1 MKPCTLQ
8 PFQFLVPLDQIAA
21 DGFTMQAPIVNTS
34 NSNDL
39 LKNSAKIKLTNRRN
53 GYIECVTKKKK
64 CEETKERTKSVRPRK
79 LRLQVVLNA
88 SRSQIDRLHRNYSQL
103 FYLIIFTD

>member
-1 MKPCTLQ
+1 
-8 PFQFLVPLDQIAA
+8 
-21 DGFTMQAPIVNTS
+21 MQAPNVNIS

-39 LKNSAKIKLTNRRN
+39 LENSPKIELTNRRN
-53 GYIECVTKKKK
+53 GYIECVTKNKK

-79 LRLQVVLNA
+79 LTLQVVLNA

>member
-1 MKPCTLQ
+1 
-8 PFQFLVPLDQIAA
+8 
-21 DGFTMQAPIVNTS
+21 MQAPNVNIS

-39 LKNSAKIKLTNRRN
+39 LENSPKIELTNRRN
-53 GYIECVTKKKK
+53 GYIECVTKNKK
-64 CEETKERTKSVRPRK
+64 CEETKERTKSVRP
-79 LRLQVVLNA
+79 RLQVVLNA

>member
-1 MKPCTLQ
+1 
-8 PFQFLVPLDQIAA
+8 
-21 DGFTMQAPIVNTS
+21 MQAPNVNIS

-39 LKNSAKIKLTNRRN
+39 LENSPKIELTNRRN
-53 GYIECVTKKKK
+53 GYIECVTKNKK

>member
-1 MKPCTLQ
+1 
-8 PFQFLVPLDQIAA
+8 
-21 DGFTMQAPIVNTS
+21 MQAPNVNIS

-39 LKNSAKIKLTNRRN
+39 LENSPKIELTNRRN
-53 GYIECVTKKKK
+53 GYIECVTKNKK

-88 SRSQIDRLHRNYSQL
+88 SRSQIDRIHRNYSQL

>member
-1 MKPCTLQ
+1 
-8 PFQFLVPLDQIAA
+8 
-21 DGFTMQAPIVNTS
+21 MQAPNVNIS

-39 LKNSAKIKLTNRRN
+39 LENSPKIELTNRRN
-53 GYIECVTKKKK
+53 GYIECVTKNKK
-64 CEETKERTKSVRPRK
+64 CEETKERTKSVHPRK

-88 SRSQIDRLHRNYSQL
+88 SLSQIDRLHRNYGQL

>member
-1 MKPCTLQ
+1 
-8 PFQFLVPLDQIAA
+8 
-21 DGFTMQAPIVNTS
+21 MQAPNVNIS

-39 LKNSAKIKLTNRRN
+39 LENSPKIELTNRRN
-53 GYIECVTKKKK
+53 GYIECVTKNKK
-64 CEETKERTKSVRPRK
+64 CEETKERTKSVHPRK

>member
-1 MKPCTLQ
+1 
-8 PFQFLVPLDQIAA
+8 
-21 DGFTMQAPIVNTS
+21 MQAPNVNIS

-39 LKNSAKIKLTNRRN
+39 LENSPKIELTNRRN
-53 GYIECVTKKKK
+53 GYIECVTKNKT

>member
-8 PFQFLVPLDQIAA
+8 PFQFLVPLDQIAP
-21 DGFTMQAPIVNTS
+21 DGFTMQAPVVNTS

-39 LKNSAKIKLTNRRN
+39 LNNSAKIELTNRRN
-53 GYIECVTKKKK
+53 GYIECVTKNKK
-64 CEETKERTKSVRPRK
+64 CEESKERTKSVHPRK

-103 FYLIIFTD
+103 FYLIIFTN

>member
-1 MKPCTLQ
+1 
-8 PFQFLVPLDQIAA
+8 
-21 DGFTMQAPIVNTS
+21 MQAPNVNIS

-39 LKNSAKIKLTNRRN
+39 LENSPKIELTNRRN
-53 GYIECVTKKKK
+53 GYIECVTKNKK

-103 FYLIIFTD
+103 LYLIIFTD

>member
-1 MKPCTLQ
+1 
-8 PFQFLVPLDQIAA
+8 
-21 DGFTMQAPIVNTS
+21 MQAPNVNIS

-39 LKNSAKIKLTNRRN
+39 LENSPKIELTNRRN
-53 GYIECVTKKKK
+53 GYIECVTKNKK

-88 SRSQIDRLHRNYSQL
+88 SRSQIDRPHRNYSQL

>member
-1 MKPCTLQ
+1 
-8 PFQFLVPLDQIAA
+8 
-21 DGFTMQAPIVNTS
+21 MQAPNVNIS

-39 LKNSAKIKLTNRRN
+39 LENSPKIELTNRRN
-53 GYIECVTKKKK
+53 GYIECVTKNKE